1 MCQISPITREQLSRG
16 ADMRQHSGARVE
28 IPRAPTGRAHR
39 QSLRNSWAQRVTGAG
54 LPLCKGSV
62 MPLTTGPQNPSA
74 SVMSDKPQCTCPGSC
89 SQCYLVLC
97 FLGSTVFL
105 PRQNLPPAAAGT
117 GLWRTR
123 SRKRRLPEL
132 GHSQVV
138 AGSRLWLLLP
148 GVRNPFQ
155 SFCGENFFLNKIL
168 NPVFPSP
175 CPSPSDI
182 SKEEQ

>member
-1 MCQISPITREQLSRG
+1 MGPGL
-16 ADMRQHSGARVE
+16 RV
-28 IPRAPTGRAHR
+28 PVAPTRRAHQ
-39 QSLRNSWAQRVTGAG
+39 QSFRNSWIQRVTGAG
-54 LPLCKGSV
+54 LLLCSWKYNAPDHSSPESLG
-62 MPLTTGPQNPSA
+62 LGDIRQA
-74 SVMSDKPQCTCPGSC
+74 SVTSDKPQCTCPGSC

-105 PRQNLPPAAAGT
+105 PRENLPPAAAGT
-117 GLWRTR
+117 RLWRTR
-123 SRKRRLPEL
+123 SRKSRLPES

-155 SFCGENFFLNKIL
+155 SFCGEKNFFFNKIL

-175 CPSPSDI
+175 FPSPNDI